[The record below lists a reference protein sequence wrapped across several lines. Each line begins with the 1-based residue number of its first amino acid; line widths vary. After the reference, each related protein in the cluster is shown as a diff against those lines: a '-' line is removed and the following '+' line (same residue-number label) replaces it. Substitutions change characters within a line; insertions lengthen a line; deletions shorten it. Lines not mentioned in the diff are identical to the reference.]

1 MNRKIEHPGVIESI
15 EGDCLR
21 VRIIQ
26 TSACAA
32 CKVSKHCNASEQK
45 VKMID
50 VRDAVS
56 ARTHSVGDEVVVATG
71 TDAGFRA
78 VAYGFVIPF
87 LVLIAALFAA
97 VGLAKSEAISALI
110 SISAL
115 ALYYLILYL
124 YRGKLQRKFMF
135 HIV

>member
-1 MNRKIEHPGVIESI
+1 M
-15 EGDCLR
+15 R